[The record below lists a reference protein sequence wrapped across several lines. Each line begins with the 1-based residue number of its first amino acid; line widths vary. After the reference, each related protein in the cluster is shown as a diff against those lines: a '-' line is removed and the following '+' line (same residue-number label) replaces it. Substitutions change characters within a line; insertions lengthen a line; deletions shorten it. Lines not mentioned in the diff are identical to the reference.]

1 MKNKEFYIECDRIKL
16 HAKMDFPESYKEK
29 MPCVI
34 VVHGLTGNMEETH
47 IKEVA
52 KACVSCGYMALRV
65 ELYGHGMSGGEFRN
79 HTLFH
84 WVVELL
90 QIIDYVK
97 KLDFVTDIYLTGHS
111 QGGAAIVLAAGMK
124 ADCIKAIMP
133 LSPGMMLRDAAN
145 NGTFPNTYFDPENL
159 GDEFLLFGEKALSTN
174 YLRVCRALPFEDCRQ
189 RYENKVLI
197 VHSDTDELVPYEY
210 SVKLQQMYKNAEL
223 VTIPDDDHC
232 YTKNLDLVIKAVSD
246 FLMKMNKQQK

>member
-1 MKNKEFYIECDRIKL
+1 MKNKEFYIECDGIKL
-16 HAKMDFPESYKEK
+16 HAKMDFPESRKEK
-29 MPCVI
+29 LPCVI
-34 VVHGLTGNMEETH
+34 VVHGLTGHMEETH

-52 KACVSCGYMALRV
+52 NACVKCGCAALRV
-65 ELYGHGMSGGEFRN
+65 ELYGHGMSDGEFRN

-145 NGTFPNTYFDPENL
+145 NGNFPNTYFDPENL
-159 GDEFLLFGEKALSTN
+159 KDEFLLFGEKVLSTN
-174 YLRVCRALPFEDCRQ
+174 YLRVCRALPFEDCIQ

-223 VTIPDDDHC
+223 VTIFGDDHC
-232 YTKNLDLVIKAVSD
+232 YTKNLNLVVKAVSD
-246 FLMKMNKQQK
+246 FLTDTMNR

>member
-1 MKNKEFYIECDRIKL
+1 MKNKEFYIECDKLRL
-16 HAKMDFPESYKEK
+16 HAKMDFPENHSEK
-29 MPCVI
+29 IPCVI
-34 VVHGLTGNMEETH
+34 VVHGLTGHMEETH

-52 KACVSCGYMALRV
+52 NACVRCGYAALRV
-65 ELYGHGMSGGEFRN
+65 ELYGHGLSDGKFKD

-97 KLDFVTDIYLTGHS
+97 KLDFITDIYMTGHS

-124 ADCIKAIMP
+124 ADCIKKIML

-145 NGTFPNTYFDPENL
+145 NGNFPNTYFDPKNL
-159 GDEFLLFGEKALSTN
+159 GEEFLLFGEKALSTN
-174 YLRVCRALPFEDCRQ
+174 YLRVCRALPFEDCIQ
-189 RYENKVLI
+189 RYENKVRI

-210 SVKLQQMYKNAEL
+210 SVRLQQMYKNAEL
-223 VTIPDDDHC
+223 FTIPGDDHC
-232 YTKNLDLVIKAVSD
+232 YTKKLNMVIGAVSD
-246 FLMKMNKQQK
+246 FLSD

>member
-1 MKNKEFYIECDRIKL
+1 MKNKEFYIECDGIKL
-16 HAKMDFPESYKEK
+16 HAKMEFPESHNKK
-29 MPCVI
+29 LPCVI
-34 VVHGLTGNMEETH
+34 VVHGLTGHMEETH

-52 KACVSCGYMALRV
+52 NTCVKCGCAALRV
-65 ELYGHGMSGGEFRN
+65 ELYGHGKSEGKFRN

-97 KLDFVTDIYLTGHS
+97 NLDFVTDIYLTGHS

-124 ADCIKAIMP
+124 ADCIRAIMP

-145 NGTFPNTYFDPENL
+145 NGNFPNTYFNPENL
-159 GDEFLLFGEKALSTN
+159 GDEFLLFGEKVLSTN
-174 YLRVCRALPFEDCRQ
+174 YLRVCRVLPFEDCIQ
-189 RYENKVLI
+189 HYENKVLI

-223 VTIPDDDHC
+223 VTIPGDDHC
-232 YTKNLDLVIKAVSD
+232 YTKNLNLVIKAVND
-246 FLMKMNKQQK
+246 FLTDTMNR